1 MIFVLFGHSAEIR
14 KDMSGQYHN
23 ALYTGDVEERI
34 KILKSLGQGKP
45 ILWKYLNFSGYIF
58 LMLIPLGLEIKW
70 LSLIRT
76 ITMLDFLLSF
86 CSGSLAYLTAATH
99 GLAEECQEIKDT
111 FDLDP
116 EAVSK
121 IYHT

>member
-1 MIFVLFGHSAEIR
+1 MIFF
-14 KDMSGQYHN
+14 
-23 ALYTGDVEERI
+23 
-34 KILKSLGQGKP
+34 
-45 ILWKYLNFSGYIF
+45 
-58 LMLIPLGLEIKW
+58 
-70 LSLIRT
+70 
-76 ITMLDFLLSF
+76 LSF

-121 IYHT
+121 IYHTLNYC

>member
-1 MIFVLFGHSAEIR
+1 MWCPALIETLAKVHRNIYNDCIF
-14 KDMSGQYHN
+14 
-23 ALYTGDVEERI
+23 
-34 KILKSLGQGKP
+34 
-45 ILWKYLNFSGYIF
+45 
-58 LMLIPLGLEIKW
+58 
-70 LSLIRT
+70 
-76 ITMLDFLLSF
+76 LSF

-121 IYHT
+121 V

>member
-1 MIFVLFGHSAEIR
+1 
-14 KDMSGQYHN
+14 
-23 ALYTGDVEERI
+23 
-34 KILKSLGQGKP
+34 
-45 ILWKYLNFSGYIF
+45 
-58 LMLIPLGLEIKW
+58 MLIPVGLKINQ
-70 LSLIRT
+70 LSLIKI
-76 ITMLDFLLSF
+76 ITMMKLFLSF

-121 IYHT
+121 FIIHCNKLLIFFVVFFCFKIL